1 MKIRTCLVS
10 IILLL
15 LALPTSPLLADG
27 RKGFFLIGEYFFPLD
42 LSTRLD
48 LTSED
53 LDFGEIS
60 LEDDLGLDS
69 DPTQERFRGG
79 YRFGKR
85 SEIELSY
92 LSIVRSANAVMSRTF
107 DHPLLPQP
115 VDVSFDVF
123 TRFDTEDIELSYKF
137 YFVAR
142 DAVDFGLSIGLH
154 QVSVDFALDGIASTS
169 LPGLPELQFGGM
181 ASDSFDAPL
190 PVAGL
195 HGAARIGERVA
206 LRGHFKVF
214 DASYED
220 YSGTY
225 TDFQAS
231 LEFRVWKA
239 LSLGAGFY
247 LNEID
252 AEDTA
257 ARRGTGSLEIVAV
270 DIDREGV
277 FAFVRL
283 GK

>member
-1 MKIRTCLVS
+1 MKVRNCLVS

-15 LALPTSPLLADG
+15 LALPTSPLFADG
-27 RKGFFLIGEYFFPLD
+27 HKGFFFIGEYFFPLD
-42 LSTRLD
+42 LSTKLD

-60 LEDDLGLDS
+60 LENDLGLES
-69 DPTQERFRGG
+69 DLTQERFRGG

-92 LSIVRSANAVMSRTF
+92 LSIARSSNAVLTRTF

-123 TRFDTEDIELSYKF
+123 TRFDTEDVEFSYKF
-137 YFVAR
+137 YLVAR
-142 DAVDFGLSIGLH
+142 DAVDLGLSIGLH
-154 QVSVDFALDGIASTS
+154 QISADFSLSGVASTS
-169 LPGLPELQFGGM
+169 LPGLPELEFGGM

-190 PVAGL
+190 PVVGL
-195 HGAARIGERVA
+195 HGTARIGERVA

-214 DASYED
+214 DATYQD
-220 YSGTY
+220 YSATY
-225 TDFQAS
+225 TDLQAS
-231 LEFRVWKA
+231 LEVRVWKA
-239 LSLGAGFY
+239 LSLGGGFY

-257 ARRGTGSLEIVAV
+257 AQRGTGSLEIIGV
-270 DIDREGV
+270 DVDREGV